1 MKQNVASLW
10 HISGTTKMGKPQ
22 DRTSVV
28 GSDLK
33 VHGFGNLRVA
43 DLSIIPILP
52 RFVTSPQ
59 LQWLRKIANI
69 FQWPYVSSGLLCN
82 PPTN

>member
-28 GSDLK
+28 SSNLK

-59 LQWLRKIANI
+59 LQWFHKLANL
-69 FQWPYVSSGLLCN
+69 FQWPYVSFGLL
-82 PPTN
+82 